1 MLGAILELAH
11 GKGGQKNEIE
21 KQKLKRNSFSQQ
33 YRAEKR
39 KEDKKESKK
48 EKERKKEKIRK
59 DKYR

>member
-21 KQKLKRNSFSQQ
+21 KQKLTRNSFSQQ

-48 EKERKKEKIRK
+48 EKERKKK
-59 DKYR
+59 